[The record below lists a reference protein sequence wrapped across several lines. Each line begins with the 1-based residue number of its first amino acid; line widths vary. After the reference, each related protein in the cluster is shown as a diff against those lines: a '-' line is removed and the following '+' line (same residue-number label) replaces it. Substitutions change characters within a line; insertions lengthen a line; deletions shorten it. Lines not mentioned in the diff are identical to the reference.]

1 MGAVPTSS
9 VVIEGECR
17 GLTRTGRDGHEGSC
31 GGSNGGTGRATVA
44 ALVAEGHEVTA
55 LARSAS
61 SLTGP
66 GVCGVDGDATDPAV
80 VDRLVAG
87 QDAVVVTLGISEN
100 TVRVRLRGPSRTPMD
115 VRSRGTR
122 LIIDAMR
129 RHGVRRLVMLS
140 SYGVGSTRSLLPLAS
155 KIVFA
160 LLIAPQIAD
169 TERQAA
175 AVHTSGLEWV
185 EAQPVYLTDGDDGS
199 RTFASTRGEI
209 RRMRVSREQVGRF
222 LAQAVASDEFVG
234 ATVSLSTEAAA

>member
-1 MGAVPTSS
+1 MKVLVVGAT
-9 VVIEGECR
+9 
-17 GLTRTGRDGHEGSC
+17 
-31 GGSNGGTGRATVA
+31 GGTGRATVA

-80 VDRLVAG
+80 VDR
-87 QDAVVVTLGISEN
+87 
-100 TVRVRLRGPSRTPMD
+100 R
-115 VRSRGTR
+115 
-122 LIIDAMR
+122 
-129 RHGVRRLVMLS
+129 
-140 SYGVGSTRSLLPLAS
+140 
-155 KIVFA
+155 
-160 LLIAPQIAD
+160 
-169 TERQAA
+169 
-175 AVHTSGLEWV
+175 
-185 EAQPVYLTDGDDGS
+185 S